1 MSKLRPAYPKS
12 CVTHSELKKY
22 HLASPETFIKIHSS
36 VSRGPRSPGHT
47 NEGEEQQSSDFH
59 AYVYISVIFY
69 LKNTKFALEVPA
81 YNRIFSFFFLIF
93 FFLSHKHKN
102 RSNSE
107 THASIEQK
115 FGKCLGQPKANIS
128 TKFRGD
134 PTKIL
139 EVISVNKDRSVDWP
153 RGLMHLSKLCP
164 TTPLLGKVGTRVG
177 I

>member
-1 MSKLRPAYPKS
+1 MSKLWPYPKS

-36 VSRGPRSPGHT
+36 VSRGPRSPGCT

-139 EVISVNKDRSVDWP
+139 VVISSVDWP
-153 RGLMHLSKLCP
+153 TGLMHLSKLCP
-164 TTPLLGKVGTRVG
+164 TTPLPGKVGTRVG